1 MWYILSKYL
10 DKAGA
15 NMNIRETEMKIL
27 EVLWREGPLPA
38 NRLYKILEE
47 SIGWKRST
55 TYTVLR
61 KCIEKGFIEREEP
74 GFICKPLIEKSRIQE
89 AKISDL
95 LADFFDNSKKSFL
108 KAFLNDESL
117 TKSEIDDLKD
127 LINRLK

>member
-1 MWYILSKYL
+1 
-10 DKAGA
+10 
-15 NMNIRETEMKIL
+15 MNIRETEMKIL

-47 SIGWKRST
+47 SIGWERST
-55 TYTVLR
+55 TYTVLQ

-74 GFICKPLIEKSRIQE
+74 GFICRPLIEKSRIQE

-95 LADFFDNSKKSFL
+95 LANFFDNSKRSFL

-117 TKSEIDDLKD
+117 TKAEIDELKE
-127 LINRLK
+127 LVNRLK

>member
-55 TYTVLR
+55 TYTVLQ